1 MGLRQTVGKTMFA
14 RRWSVIGVV
23 AIALTAGV
31 SGGVPIAIAH
41 ADPAPA
47 ADGMPSQAQTDL
59 AASDPSNSMHSAGWA
74 DVAGGIAGRPY
85 VSSLT
90 IINGD
95 VSTPV
100 ITNGDTTVPTTPT
113 GGITT
118 VISPFNLCQPGQTAA
133 PGSCYAS
140 PNRVGVTLGYA
151 TGGPMG
157 YNFANPSVPVT
168 PTVDANTV
176 FDMTVNLNS
185 LGSKLS
191 WTWINGVLLYW
202 HTANLG
208 ENNATVHIKFHPAVT
223 PHVTQF
229 PAVNGCTATPMFNCD
244 IPRADSEFLS
254 ASLFFSLEPGPTGA
268 AFATQNAIAGLL
280 FPGGTAAAP
289 TLDIQASSTH
299 TTSDGALQH
308 GTIQAF
314 IPAATLLNLYGILPG
329 DATAA
334 FTTTRAG
341 DPGTNDAPTYT
352 PWTTEANGSD
362 GLLVTVTGITFSVP
376 SYQVAGRLQPIAS
389 SARVVKKATVLHATV
404 PGCSKRRNCRVTV
417 YDLGVQ
423 DASRSVAKRKTV
435 VTLRFNT
442 AALAL
447 KVRTARLPRGH
458 RFLLVVRVAE
468 SHKLIVSTL
477 GTVR

>member
-1 MGLRQTVGKTMFA
+1 
-14 RRWSVIGVV
+14 
-23 AIALTAGV
+23 
-31 SGGVPIAIAH
+31 
-41 ADPAPA
+41 
-47 ADGMPSQAQTDL
+47 
-59 AASDPSNSMHSAGWA
+59 MHSPGWA
-74 DVAGGIAGRPY
+74 DVAGGVAGRPY

-100 ITNGDTTVPTTPT
+100 ITNGDTTVPATPD

-118 VISPFNLCQPGQTAA
+118 VIAPFNLCQPGQSPA

-140 PNRVGVTLGYA
+140 PNRVGLTVGYA
-151 TGGPMG
+151 TGPNTG

-176 FDMTVNLNS
+176 IDMTVNLNT
-185 LGSKLS
+185 LGAHLS

-202 HTANLG
+202 QTANLG
-208 ENNATVHIKFHPAVT
+208 ENNATVHVKFRPAVT

-229 PAVNGCTATPMFNCD
+229 PAINGCTATPMYNCN
-244 IPRADSEFLS
+244 IARADAEFLS
-254 ASLFFSLEPGPTGA
+254 ASLFFSLEPGPIGA

-280 FPGGTAAAP
+280 LPGGTATAP
-289 TLDIQASSTH
+289 SLDIQASSTH
-299 TTSDGALQH
+299 TQSDGAPQL

-314 IPAATLLNLYGILPG
+314 LPAATLLNLYGILPG

-352 PWTTEANGSD
+352 PWTTAANGAD

-376 SYQVAGRLQPIAS
+376 SYKVAGRSRPIAS
-389 SARVVKKATVLHATV
+389 HARVVKKATVLQATV
-404 PGCSKRRNCRVTV
+404 PGCSKRRQCRATL
-417 YDLGVQ
+417 YDLGVPHSLHL
-423 DASRSVAKRKTV
+423 AAKAKTLL
-435 VTLRFNT
+435 TLRVNNT
-442 AALAL
+442 VLAL
-447 KVRTARLPRGH
+447 KVRASRLPRGH
-458 RFLLVVRVAE
+458 RYLLVIRAAT
-468 SHKLIVSTL
+468 SHKLVASVL